1 MMASETENALPII
14 RMAVVFGRLL
24 RKAGL
29 AAVPDRV
36 VSFARALEELDVGN
50 RDNVYW
56 AGRTTLCS
64 RPEDFEMYDRAFKVF
79 WEGREGLKVP
89 NPQKKLSITLSPD
102 SVQPPKKSAEK
113 NEKGDEAVK
122 LRYSP
127 VDVLRKKDFADVTPE
142 EFAELYRL
150 MADINLAGAM
160 RRSRRLEPAHRGRH
174 DARRTLRA
182 AMRTGGE
189 PMRHRYR
196 KARDR
201 PRRVVLLCDV
211 SGSMA
216 SYSRALLRFMHASV
230 ASGEPVEAFVMGT
243 RLTRVTRELSTR
255 NPDRALREASKAIE
269 DWSGGTRLG
278 DTVKEFV
285 DVWGQRGMARG
296 AVVVLLSD
304 GWDRGDVEVLADA
317 MRRIKRLAYK
327 VIWVNPLKAAPGYRP
342 LARGMAASLPYLDV
356 FLSGHNFESLQE
368 LARAIAGASAEDS
381 ERIRRTPA
389 KGRFS

>member
-1 MMASETENALPII
+1 MTPETEAALPML
-14 RMAVVFGRLL
+14 RMAVTFGRLL
-24 RKAGL
+24 RRAGL
-29 AAVPDRV
+29 AAWPDRV
-36 VSFARALEELDVGN
+36 VSFATALEEIDVGN
-50 RDNVYW
+50 RDDVYW
-56 AGRTTLCS
+56 AGRATLCS

-89 NPQKKLSITLSPD
+89 GPKQRAPSVTLAPD
-102 SVQPPKKSAEK
+102 SVQPSKKTAERD
-113 NEKGDEAVK
+113 EKGMEAVQ

-127 VDVLRKKDFADVTPE
+127 VDLLRKKDFANCTPE

-150 MADINLAGAM
+150 MADLSLSGAM
-160 RRSRRLEPAHRGRH
+160 KRSRRLEPAHRGRH

-189 PMRHRYR
+189 PVRHRYR
-196 KARDR
+196 RARER
-201 PRRVVLLCDV
+201 PRRVVLLCDI

-216 SYSRALLRFMHASV
+216 SYSRELLRFMHASV
-230 ASGEPVEAFVMGT
+230 ASGEPVEAFVLGT

-255 NPDRALREASKAIE
+255 NPDRALRESSRAIE

-285 DVWGQRGMARG
+285 DRWGQRGMARG

-317 MRRIKRLAYK
+317 MRRIHRLAHK
-327 VIWVNPLKAAPGYRP
+327 VIWVNPLKAAPGYQP
-342 LARGMAASLPYLDV
+342 LARGMAAALPYVDV

-368 LARAIAGASAEDS
+368 LAAAVAGASGGDQ
-381 ERIRRTPA
+381 
-389 KGRFS
+389 

>member
-1 MMASETENALPII
+1 MEPEVENVLPMV
-14 RMAVVFGRLL
+14 RVAVVFGRLL
-24 RKAGL
+24 RRAGI
-29 AAVPDRV
+29 AAGPDRV
-36 VSFARALEELDVGN
+36 VGFAGALEEIDVGD
-50 RDNVYW
+50 RDDVYW

-79 WEGREGLKVP
+79 WEGKEGLKVP
-89 NPQKKLSITLSPD
+89 SPPGQKFSVTLSPD

-127 VDVLRKKDFADVTPE
+127 VDILRKKNFADVTPE

-160 RRSRRLEPAHRGRH
+160 KRSRRLEPSHRGRP

-189 PMRHRYR
+189 PIRHRYR

-243 RLTRVTRELSTR
+243 RLTRVTRELTNR
-255 NPDRALREASKAIE
+255 NPDRALREASRTIE

-317 MRRIKRLAYK
+317 MRRIHRLAHK
-327 VIWVNPLKAAPGYRP
+327 VIWVNPLKAAPGYQP
-342 LARGMAASLPYLDV
+342 LARGMAAALPYVDV

-368 LARAIAGASAEDS
+368 LAYAVAGASAEDS
-381 ERIRRTPA
+381 ATSR
-389 KGRFS
+389 